1 MERASFSIGLGTS
14 ILVHAGAIAFALYG
28 GQIFVADP
36 AFNGPVVSVAILS
49 VPEYGALISD
59 VPTGETV
66 DSGSLPA
73 PEQSLESAAEQTVG
87 PAEPRGSPTLAGL
100 PDAPSPPSGHEPPE
114 WTQSWPNPVE
124 EAPDSPSSART
135 PLRPAAEPT
144 VPEAEAARPSEA
156 APGTPIGTEA
166 PSPLDP
172 LFASPP
178 ESEREPDAVAVER
191 PSVRP
196 TLAAALPSSDSVSA
210 AGPSPLASRAERPSG
225 PDFGPRDEPEPDP
238 ISSPELPPPDSAAG
252 PEVTSVPSMPLPPP
266 VDSQPDAAERQ
277 GVDVAAHSLPTPL
290 DVSPHAD
297 SEPEGADVALL
308 GTDAPTSPATTRQA
322 VVVSP
327 LSQELDREKSEAS
340 VQPPPEDVSSPG
352 GAVQEEVDSVLSAT
366 VVPPPVLTERREVD
380 AETSQEPPPSGVSSP
395 EDIRQEVSD
404 GALLAAASPVPVDT
418 ERQGVD
424 VSPPDEEPEGEGGD
438 LAAELPSPGASQ
450 PDNSGRQVFDEALLA
465 AAAPATADTERQ
477 GVVVAQPDE
486 ESEGDGDDV
495 AAEPPSPGE
504 SQPDD
509 FGREVFDGALSAAAA
524 PVPVDTERQ
533 GVDVS
538 PPDEEPEGEG
548 GDVAAEL
555 PSPGASQPDNSGRQ
569 VFDEALLAAAA
580 PATADT
586 ERQGV
591 DVAQPDEES
600 EGDGDDVAAEPPS
613 PGESQPDDFGREVFD
628 GALSAA
634 AAPVPVDTE
643 RQGVDV
649 SPPDEEPE
657 GEGGDVAAELPSPGA
672 SQPDNSGRQVFDEAL
687 LAAAAPATADT
698 ERQGVDVAQ
707 PDEES
712 EGDGDDVAAEPPSPG
727 ESQPD
732 DFGREVFD
740 GALSAAAAPVP
751 VDTERQGVDVSPPDE
766 EPEGEGGDVAAEL
779 PSPGA
784 SQPDNSGRQ
793 VFDEALLA
801 AAAPATADTE
811 RQGVDVAASAE
822 EAETEGEDLAVLPPP
837 LAGEFL
843 PDDPLLQASN
853 AVLSTAAAPV
863 PLDTDRQGIDLA
875 APSTEVEP
883 EDAGVAV
890 LPPSTPGFPSAEGQ
904 GLQGGDL
911 ALLPPSVSLPDNP
924 ERPEIQVVPPPPP
937 PEQTAPEDIEVAVLP
952 PPPRNLPDTSADD
965 VEDESESTSVRTA
978 PPAPRPSG
986 QAEEFGGP
994 AGAGAPLDFLGEAVE
1009 DLPRDGR
1016 AGFPFAG
1023 SGPPL
1028 SGTEQSYLIDRIS
1041 RCWHVLPLVGQAG
1054 AKDVVVTIRVV
1065 LTLDG
1070 NVDGEPALVDPN
1082 PLPSGNRAYRFAFD
1096 AARSAVK
1103 GCAPYDKLPREKYQR
1118 WRNIE
1123 ISFNPEGMVAQ

>member
-327 LSQELDREKSEAS
+327 LSQELDREESEAS

-404 GALLAAASPVPVDT
+404 GALLAAAS
-418 ERQGVD
+418 
-424 VSPPDEEPEGEGGD
+424 
-438 LAAELPSPGASQ
+438 
-450 PDNSGRQVFDEALLA
+450 
-465 AAAPATADTERQ
+465 
-477 GVVVAQPDE
+477 
-486 ESEGDGDDV
+486 
-495 AAEPPSPGE
+495 
-504 SQPDD
+504 
-509 FGREVFDGALSAAAA
+509 

-811 RQGVDVAASAE
+811 RQGVDVAGSAE

-1016 AGFPFAG
+1016 VGFPFAG

>member
-1 MERASFSIGLGTS
+1 MERATFSIGLGTS
-14 ILVHAGAIAFALYG
+14 ILTHAGAIALALFG
-28 GQIFVADP
+28 GQIFAADP
-36 AFNGPVVSVAILS
+36 AYDGPVVSVAILS
-49 VPEYGALISD
+49 VPEYGALISN

-73 PEQSLESAAEQTVG
+73 PEPSLDSAADQTVR

-100 PDAPSPPSGHEPPE
+100 PDAPSPPSGNEPPE
-114 WTQSWPNPVE
+114 LTQSWPNPVE
-124 EAPDSPSSART
+124 ETPDSPSIART

-144 VPEAEAARPSEA
+144 VPEVEAARPSEA

-196 TLAAALPSSDSVSA
+196 SLAAAPPSSESVSA
-210 AGPSPLASRAERPSG
+210 GGPSPLASRAERPSG
-225 PDFGPRDEPEPDP
+225 PDFGPRGEPQPDSF
-238 ISSPELPPPDSAAG
+238 SSPELSRPDSAAG
-252 PEVTSVPSMPLPPP
+252 PGVTSVPSMPLPPP
-266 VDSQPDAAERQ
+266 VDSQPGAAERQ

-290 DVSPHAD
+290 DVSPQAD

-308 GTDAPTSPATTRQA
+308 DTATPTSPATTRQA
-322 VVVSP
+322 VVVLP
-327 LSQELDREKSEAS
+327 LSEESDREESEAS
-340 VQPPPEDVSSPG
+340 AQPPPEDVSSPG

-366 VVPPPVLTERREVD
+366 DVPPPALTERREVD
-380 AETSQEPPPSGVSSP
+380 AEASQQPPPTGVSSP
-395 EDIRQEVSD
+395 EDIRQEVFD
-404 GALLAAASPVPVDT
+404 GALLAAASPVPVDA

-424 VSPPDEEPEGEGGD
+424 VAPPDEEREGEGGD
-438 LAAELPSPGASQ
+438 VAAEPPSPGASQ
-450 PDNSGRQVFDEALLA
+450 PDNSGRQVSDEALLA
-465 AAAPATADTERQ
+465 AAAPAMADTERQ
-477 GVVVAQPDE
+477 GVDVAQPDE
-486 ESEGDGDDV
+486 ESE
-495 AAEPPSPGE
+495 
-504 SQPDD
+504 
-509 FGREVFDGALSAAAA
+509 R
-524 PVPVDTERQ
+524 
-533 GVDVS
+533 
-538 PPDEEPEGEG
+538 EG
-548 GDVAAEL
+548 GDVAAEP

-569 VFDEALLAAAA
+569 VSDEALLAAAA

-600 EGDGDDVAAEPPS
+600 E
-613 PGESQPDDFGREVFD
+613 R
-628 GALSAA
+628 
-634 AAPVPVDTE
+634 
-643 RQGVDV
+643 
-649 SPPDEEPE
+649 
-657 GEGGDVAAELPSPGA
+657 EGGDVAAEPPSPGA
-672 SQPDNSGRQVFDEAL
+672 SQPDNSGRQVSDEAL
-687 LAAAAPATADT
+687 LAAAAPATTDT

-712 EGDGDDVAAEPPSPG
+712 EGEGGDVAAEPPSPG

-732 DFGREVFD
+732 NFGREVFE
-740 GALSAAAAPVP
+740 GALS
-751 VDTERQGVDVSPPDE
+751 
-766 EPEGEGGDVAAEL
+766 
-779 PSPGA
+779 
-784 SQPDNSGRQ
+784 
-793 VFDEALLA
+793 A

-822 EAETEGEDLAVLPPP
+822 EAETEGEDLAVLPP
-837 LAGEFL
+837 A
-843 PDDPLLQASN
+843 
-853 AVLSTAAAPV
+853 
-863 PLDTDRQGIDLA
+863 
-875 APSTEVEP
+875 
-883 EDAGVAV
+883 
-890 LPPSTPGFPSAEGQ
+890 TPGFPSAEGQ
-904 GLQGGDL
+904 GPQGGNL

-965 VEDESESTSVRTA
+965 DEEVAESSSVRTA
-978 PPAPRPSG
+978 PPTPRPSA
-986 QAEEFGGP
+986 QAEESGGP
-994 AGAGAPLDFLGEAVE
+994 AGAGAPLDFLGQAVE
-1009 DLPRDGR
+1009 DLPRDVR

-1041 RCWHVLPLVGQAG
+1041 RCWRPMPLLGQAG
-1054 AKDVVVTIRVV
+1054 AKDVVVTIRVE

-1082 PLPSGNRAYRFAFD
+1082 PLPSGNQAYRVALEL
-1096 AARSAVK
+1096 ARSAVR
-1103 GCAPYDKLPREKYQR
+1103 GCAPYDKLPKEKYQR

>member
-73 PEQSLESAAEQTVG
+73 PEPSLESAAEQTVG

-156 APGTPIGTEA
+156 VPGTPIGTEA

-327 LSQELDREKSEAS
+327 LSQELDREESEAS

-404 GALLAAASPVPVDT
+404 GALLAAASPVSVDT

-438 LAAELPSPGASQ
+438 VAAELPSPGASQ

-477 GVVVAQPDE
+477 GVDVAQPDE

-509 FGREVFDGALSAAAA
+509 FGREVFDGALSTAAA

-672 SQPDNSGRQVFDEAL
+672 SQPDNSR
-687 LAAAAPATADT
+687 
-698 ERQGVDVAQ
+698 
-707 PDEES
+707 
-712 EGDGDDVAAEPPSPG
+712 
-727 ESQPD
+727 
-732 DFGREVFD
+732 
-740 GALSAAAAPVP
+740 
-751 VDTERQGVDVSPPDE
+751 
-766 EPEGEGGDVAAEL
+766 
-779 PSPGA
+779 
-784 SQPDNSGRQ
+784 RQ

-1016 AGFPFAG
+1016 VGFPFAG

>member
-1 MERASFSIGLGTS
+1 MPGGGRNPPERTLVERASFSIGLGSS
-14 ILVHAGAIAFALYG
+14 ILVHAGAMAFALYG

-73 PEQSLESAAEQTVG
+73 PEPSLESTADQTVG

-114 WTQSWPNPVE
+114 GTQTWPNPVE

-166 PSPLDP
+166 PSPLNP

-191 PSVRP
+191 PSVLP
-196 TLAAALPSSDSVSA
+196 SLAAAPPSSDSVSA

-225 PDFGPRDEPEPDP
+225 PDFGSRDEPDPDP

-266 VDSQPDAAERQ
+266 VDSQSDAAERQ

-308 GTDAPTSPATTRQA
+308 DTDAPISPATTRQA

-327 LSQELDREKSEAS
+327 LSQELDREESEAS

-352 GAVQEEVDSVLSAT
+352 GVAQEEVDSVLSAT
-366 VVPPPVLTERREVD
+366 DVPPPALTERREVD
-380 AETSQEPPPSGVSSP
+380 AETSQEPPPTGVPSP

-418 ERQGVD
+418 GRQGVE
-424 VSPPDEEPEGEGGD
+424 VSPPDERPEGEGGD
-438 LAAELPSPGASQ
+438 VAAEPPSPGASQ
-450 PDNSGRQVFDEALLA
+450 PDNSEQQVFDEALLA
-465 AAAPATADTERQ
+465 AT
-477 GVVVAQPDE
+477 
-486 ESEGDGDDV
+486 
-495 AAEPPSPGE
+495 
-504 SQPDD
+504 
-509 FGREVFDGALSAAAA
+509 
-524 PVPVDTERQ
+524 
-533 GVDVS
+533 
-538 PPDEEPEGEG
+538 
-548 GDVAAEL
+548 
-555 PSPGASQPDNSGRQ
+555 
-569 VFDEALLAAAA
+569 A

-600 EGDGDDVAAEPPS
+600 EEEGGDAAAEPPS
-613 PGESQPDDFGREVFD
+613 
-628 GALSAA
+628 A
-634 AAPVPVDTE
+634 
-643 RQGVDV
+643 
-649 SPPDEEPE
+649 
-657 GEGGDVAAELPSPGA
+657 GA
-672 SQPDNSGRQVFDEAL
+672 SQPDNSEQQVFDEAL
-687 LAAAAPATADT
+687 LAATAPATADT

-712 EGDGDDVAAEPPSPG
+712 EEEGGDAAAEPPSAG
-727 ESQPD
+727 ASQPD
-732 DFGREVFD
+732 NSEQQVFD
-740 GALSAAAAPVP
+740 EALLAATAPATA
-751 VDTERQGVDVSPPDE
+751 DTERQGVDVAQPDE
-766 EPEGEGGDVAAEL
+766 ESEEEGGDAAAEP

-784 SQPDNSGRQ
+784 SQPDNSEQQVFDEALLAATAPATADRERQGVDVAQPDEESEGEGGDVAAEPPSPGASQPDNLGRQ

-822 EAETEGEDLAVLPPP
+822 EAETEGEDLAVLPLP
-837 LAGEFL
+837 LAGELL
-843 PDDPLLQASN
+843 PDDSVQQASN

-863 PLDTDRQGIDLA
+863 PVDTDRQGIDLA
-875 APSTEVEP
+875 PPSTEVEP
-883 EDAGVAV
+883 NDAGVAV
-890 LPPSTPGFPSAEGQ
+890 LPPATPGFPSDQ
-904 GLQGGDL
+904 GSGRQGGNS
-911 ALLPPSVSLPDNP
+911 ALLPPSVALPDNP

-937 PEQTAPEDIEVAVLP
+937 PEQTAPEDIEIAVLP
-952 PPPRNLPDTSADD
+952 PPPRNLPDTSADED
-965 VEDESESTSVRTA
+965 EDESISVRTA
-978 PPAPRPSG
+978 PPAPRPPA
-986 QAEEFGGP
+986 QTEESGGP
-994 AGAGAPLDFLGEAVE
+994 AEAGAPLDFLGQAVE
-1009 DLPRDGR
+1009 DMPQDGGAGSR
-1016 AGFPFAG
+1016 GGPAGFPFAG

-1103 GCAPYDKLPREKYQR
+1103 NCAPYDKLPREKYQR

>member
-1 MERASFSIGLGTS
+1 MPGGGRNPPERTLVERASFSIGLGSS
-14 ILVHAGAIAFALYG
+14 ILVHAGAMAFALYG

-73 PEQSLESAAEQTVG
+73 PEPSLESTADQTVG

-114 WTQSWPNPVE
+114 GTQTWPNPVE

-166 PSPLDP
+166 PSPLNP

-191 PSVRP
+191 PSVLP
-196 TLAAALPSSDSVSA
+196 SLAAAPPSSDSVSA

-225 PDFGPRDEPEPDP
+225 PDFGSRDEPDPDP

-266 VDSQPDAAERQ
+266 VDSQSDAAERQ

-308 GTDAPTSPATTRQA
+308 DTDAPISPATTRQA

-327 LSQELDREKSEAS
+327 LSQELDREESEAS

-352 GAVQEEVDSVLSAT
+352 GVAQEEVDSVLSAT
-366 VVPPPVLTERREVD
+366 DVPPPALTERREVD
-380 AETSQEPPPSGVSSP
+380 AETSQEPPPTGVPSP

-418 ERQGVD
+418 GRQGVE
-424 VSPPDEEPEGEGGD
+424 VSPPDERPEGEGGD
-438 LAAELPSPGASQ
+438 VAAEPPSPGASQ
-450 PDNSGRQVFDEALLA
+450 PDNSEQQVFDEALLA
-465 AAAPATADTERQ
+465 AT
-477 GVVVAQPDE
+477 
-486 ESEGDGDDV
+486 
-495 AAEPPSPGE
+495 
-504 SQPDD
+504 
-509 FGREVFDGALSAAAA
+509 
-524 PVPVDTERQ
+524 
-533 GVDVS
+533 
-538 PPDEEPEGEG
+538 
-548 GDVAAEL
+548 
-555 PSPGASQPDNSGRQ
+555 
-569 VFDEALLAAAA
+569 A

-600 EGDGDDVAAEPPS
+600 EEEGGDAAAEPPS
-613 PGESQPDDFGREVFD
+613 
-628 GALSAA
+628 A
-634 AAPVPVDTE
+634 
-643 RQGVDV
+643 
-649 SPPDEEPE
+649 
-657 GEGGDVAAELPSPGA
+657 GA
-672 SQPDNSGRQVFDEAL
+672 SQPDNSEQQVFDEAL
-687 LAAAAPATADT
+687 LAATAPATADT

-712 EGDGDDVAAEPPSPG
+712 EEEEGGDAAAEPPSAG
-727 ESQPD
+727 ASQPD
-732 DFGREVFD
+732 NSEQQVFD
-740 GALSAAAAPVP
+740 EALLAATAPATA
-751 VDTERQGVDVSPPDE
+751 DTERQGVDVAQPDE
-766 EPEGEGGDVAAEL
+766 ESEEEGGDAAAEP

-784 SQPDNSGRQ
+784 SQPDNSEQQVFDEALLAATAPATADRERQGVDVAQPDEESEGEGGDVAAEPPSPGASQPDNLGRQ

-822 EAETEGEDLAVLPPP
+822 EAETEGEDLAVLPLP
-837 LAGEFL
+837 LAGELL
-843 PDDPLLQASN
+843 PDDSVQQASN

-863 PLDTDRQGIDLA
+863 PVDTDRQGIDLA
-875 APSTEVEP
+875 PPSTEVEP
-883 EDAGVAV
+883 NDAGVAV
-890 LPPSTPGFPSAEGQ
+890 LPPATPGFPSDQ
-904 GLQGGDL
+904 GSGRQGGNS
-911 ALLPPSVSLPDNP
+911 ALLPPSVALPDNP

-937 PEQTAPEDIEVAVLP
+937 PEQTAPEDIEIAVLP
-952 PPPRNLPDTSADD
+952 PPPRNLPDTSADED
-965 VEDESESTSVRTA
+965 EDESISVRTA
-978 PPAPRPSG
+978 PPAPRPPA
-986 QAEEFGGP
+986 QTEESGGP
-994 AGAGAPLDFLGEAVE
+994 AEAGAPLDFLGQAVE
-1009 DLPRDGR
+1009 DMPQDGGAGSR
-1016 AGFPFAG
+1016 GGPAGFPFAG

-1103 GCAPYDKLPREKYQR
+1103 NCAPYDKLPREKYQR